1 MVRIVLFLL
10 SLSFSFSALSLER
23 VTASIDKN
31 PVVQGE
37 SLILD
42 VIADD
47 SIDANALDT
56 SALLKDFVVGR
67 TSTSSETRMING
79 STSRQT
85 KWSTVLIPK
94 KSGKFII
101 PSFNVQGKKT
111 SPIALV
117 VVEQSNEQAKQRDIF
132 ITSEVSNEEVYVQQQ
147 FTLTVKLHVGVAL
160 EGGSLSDPIMTDA
173 NIVKLGQDE
182 QKEQII
188 NGRRFQVIERKY
200 AVSPQKSGEFSL
212 EMPLFSGQVSM
223 PSQRRSGLFGFNQ
236 SKPVSVISDPITIK
250 VKPQPANFQGQWL
263 PSELFTI
270 HEEWQPEQS
279 EFMVGEP
286 ITRTIT
292 ITAAGIAKEQLPQV
306 TMPANKGLKIYPDQP
321 VLHSGI
327 NGDRLVSQSVNNF
340 AVVATVAGKFTLP
353 EIRIPWWNT
362 VNNRAEFATLPART
376 ITVKANPELNMQA
389 QTAKPIQPELPNT
402 AASQSNLD
410 NRQTIIVEQA
420 SWLQWLFL
428 ALWLI
433 TSLLWALVEWRRK
446 QNNKQ
451 EPQATD
457 INQPYLALLAACKK
471 NDGQQVLA
479 LLTPCLKTLYPN
491 ANITNI
497 SQALNTVNNSEL
509 TEAVN
514 ELQSSYYGKSTSTW
528 QGKKLLS
535 VIQHINKNRLTAT
548 HDNTFALNP

>member
-56 SALLKDFVVGR
+56 SVLLKDFVVGR

-101 PSFNVQGKKT
+101 PSFNVEGKKT

-117 VVEQSNEQAKQRDIF
+117 VVEQSNQQAKQRDIY
-132 ITSEVSNEEVYVQQQ
+132 ITSEVSNDEIYVQQQ
-147 FTLTVKLHVGVAL
+147 FTLTVKLHIGVAL
-160 EGGSLSDPIMTDA
+160 EGGSLSDPIMPDA

-188 NGRRFQVIERKY
+188 DGRRFQIIERKY

-236 SKPVSVISDPITIK
+236 SKPVSVISDPLTIK
-250 VKPQPANFQGQWL
+250 VKPQPANYQGQWL
-263 PSELFTI
+263 PSELFTV

-306 TMPANKGLKIYPDQP
+306 SMPTNKGLKIYPDQP

-362 VNNRAEFATLPART
+362 VNNRQEFATLPART
-376 ITVKANPELNMQA
+376 ITVKANPELNLQA
-389 QTAKPIQPELPNT
+389 QTAKPAQTNPATHQTNT
-402 AASQSNLD
+402 GNT
-410 NRQTIIVEQA
+410 QTIVVEQT

-446 QNNKQ
+446 QSNKQ
-451 EPQATD
+451 ATKATD
-457 INQPYLALLAACKK
+457 INQPYLALLAACKT

-479 LLTPCLKTLYPN
+479 LLTPCLKTLFPN
-491 ANITNI
+491 ANITNL
-497 SQALNTVNNSEL
+497 SQALSTVNNSEL
-509 TEAVN
+509 NEAVN
-514 ELQSSYYGKSTSTW
+514 ELQTSYYAKSTSSW

-535 VIQHINKNRLTAT
+535 VIQQINKSRLTAT
-548 HDNTFALNP
+548 LDNTFTLNP